1 MPAVNDSHQAHGFR
15 RAKLTIR
22 YPATAAASA
31 KTALSRNR
39 DPKNGIACLSNQG
52 DAA

>member
-1 MPAVNDSHQAHGFR
+1 MAAANDSRQAHLCR
-15 RAKLTIR
+15 RAKLTVR
-22 YPATAAASA
+22 NPTAAAASA
-31 KTALSRNR
+31 KTALSRER